1 MNVDLLKPGT
11 VPISPDTVLGF
22 EFLLDKEL
30 LHKHLQKPNPDPSPT
45 DLITKFHDVVAMTL
59 RNQTTLVEPD
69 SVEGLEGGG
78 DSKIKHPAKNIAM
91 KILSLK
97 VAAYLNWNLDQLR
110 SLPFKT
116 QINLLQDLMY
126 FTSEEKVV
134 WEVPNF
140 EQPEVG
146 TAPPQ
151 LRFALLLYHRWLLN
165 TAMNRVTSNWQQR
178 FALNEMYLS
187 DESVICTPDNVQKS
201 ITFLTQALQW
211 DQIPFMLTFDC
222 FQMPTEQN
230 DSIEFH
236 WSNGRTV
243 TKQEFCAQIC
253 YDLGTFF
260 FYREEYEAAKLH
272 FRQTYQYV
280 QNGDRSS
287 HFITFD
293 SRVLEVYMNACDPTL
308 ESHQK
313 TLLEQLNI
321 SIVNQFTGITNVLQ
335 QDNLRK
341 EIPLAHRIN
350 LELDIQGAISSGV
363 FTVARDLLY
372 KVKAL
377 NYVRCILDQKFLNEF
392 SLSPGKNV
400 DAFMWVSF
408 FYRHV
413 ECVLTSLTQA
423 VQLNWKRHTEND
435 RKVIKEFLIQLLVKE
450 EIPDILDRLKSVN
463 LLSELFTKGE
473 MQFLVKKEMV
483 IADVPQVLVGPEQSF
498 FDSGRKS

>member
-45 DLITKFHDVVAMTL
+45 DLITKFHDVIAMTL
-59 RNQTTLVEPD
+59 RNQTVEPD
-69 SVEGLEGGG
+69 SVEGIEGSG
-78 DSKIKHPAKNIAM
+78 DCKIKHPAKNIAM

-97 VAAYLNWNLDQLR
+97 VAAYLNWNLDKLR

-140 EQPEVG
+140 EQPDIS
-146 TAPPQ
+146 TATPQ
-151 LRFALLLYHRWLLN
+151 LRFALLLYHRWLVN

-178 FALNEMYLS
+178 FALNDMYLS
-187 DESVICTPDNVQKS
+187 DESVICTPENVQKS

-211 DQIPFMLTFDC
+211 EQIPFMLTFDC

-243 TKQEFCAQIC
+243 TRQEFCAQIC

-272 FRQTYQYV
+272 FRQTDQYI
-280 QNGDRSS
+280 QNGDQSS

-293 SRVLEVYMNACDPTL
+293 SKVLEVYMNACDPAL

-335 QDNLRK
+335 LDNLRR
-341 EIPLAHRIN
+341 EIPLAHRIS

-377 NYVRCILDQKFLNEF
+377 NYVRCILDRKFLNEF
-392 SLSPGKNV
+392 SLMPGKNV

-408 FYRHV
+408 FLFCLLNI
-413 ECVLTSLTQA
+413 CVQP
-423 VQLNWKRHTEND
+423 LNDTISHRA
-435 RKVIKEFLIQLLVKE
+435 F
-450 EIPDILDRLKSVN
+450 
-463 LLSELFTKGE
+463 
-473 MQFLVKKEMV
+473 
-483 IADVPQVLVGPEQSF
+483 
-498 FDSGRKS
+498 